1 MEFKE
6 VEDCTIYKVIHGSHA
21 YGFATEASDK
31 DIRGICIPR
40 KDYFLSM
47 DQRFEQYEAP
57 NEDTVIYNI
66 QKYFNLAVACNPNV
80 IELIFID
87 DPKLIL
93 KETSWIKEIKENRD
107 LFLSMKAKHTFSG
120 YAFAQLKRIQ
130 THRKWLLEPPT
141 HCPTRDEFGLD
152 PKDPMSSSQMGALNK
167 MIAMGSQLD
176 GTAMEV
182 VRKENAYRN
191 AKMHWDQYQTWQKER
206 NPARAELEK
215 KYGYD
220 TKHASHLVRLMR
232 MGLEI
237 LKTGKVIVQRPD
249 AAELLEIRRG
259 LYSYDDLMSFAEEK
273 EAEMTALYEQPEKCA
288 VPYTPDRKKLN
299 ELLISTIES
308 YWAIQLANQNVI
320 KMMNCMGDDI
330 KSQYK
335 E

>member
-1 MEFKE
+1 MNKEFI
-6 VEDCTIYKVIHGSHA
+6 DNHTIFLCISGSKA
-21 YGFATEASDK
+21 YGMATESSDT
-31 DIRGICIPR
+31 DMRGIAVMP
-40 KDYFLSM
+40 KEYYLSM
-47 DQRFEQYEAP
+47 DIRCDQYEDEK
-57 NEDTVIYNI
+57 EDTVIYNI
-66 QKYFNLAVACNPNV
+66 QKFFKLAADNNPN
-80 IELIFID
+80 ILELLAMPSSCII
-87 DPKLIL
+87 K
-93 KETSWIKEIKENRD
+93 TSSWYKEICDNISS
-107 LFLSMKAKHTFSG
+107 FLSMRCRWTYAG
-120 YAFAQLKRIQ
+120 YAFAQVKRIQ